1 LFVVLSKNYFN
12 NLFDFDFS
20 ANADYDE
27 GKMSFMDLAM
37 PNISVIIFW
46 IICFILAIATIIKK
60 YSLIPL
66 MGVTTCLY
74 LLTGMTKD
82 NWAWF
87 LSWLGVGL
95 IIYFIYG
102 YKKSKLAVKQ

>member
-1 LFVVLSKNYFN
+1 M
-12 NLFDFDFS
+12 
-20 ANADYDE
+20 E
-27 GKMSFMDLAM
+27 GKASFMDLAT
-37 PNISVIIFW
+37 PNLSVIIFW
-46 IICFILAIATIIKK
+46 VICLILAIATVHKK

-74 LLTGMTKD
+74 PVNGNDKS

-102 YKKSKLAVKQ
+102 YNKSKLAKPLSPKGELRVMPLIKQMC

>member
-1 LFVVLSKNYFN
+1 
-12 NLFDFDFS
+12 
-20 ANADYDE
+20 
-27 GKMSFMDLAM
+27 
-37 PNISVIIFW
+37 
-46 IICFILAIATIIKK
+46 
-60 YSLIPL
+60 

-74 LLTGMTKD
+74 LLTGMTKL

-102 YKKSKLAVKQ
+102 YNKSKLAGKK